1 MMWKLVCLMGPSVV
15 VMDACQ
21 CHGGASKEGLCLAA
35 SKSAR
40 VEDDSA
46 VVDLCVKAR
55 FGGLGLSLW
64 NENCEVM
71 LAQVEG
77 VCACVC
83 QCVCVYV
90 CVCVCACVRV
100 RVCMT
105 HNQVGVQTLNSSHFQ
120 SNRLRLSCRDVTE
133 DDTCHSKVCT
143 YVPAAVAC
151 GLLVTSGCTSPLQPR

>member
-1 MMWKLVCLMGPSVV
+1 MVMMWKLVCLMGPSVV

-83 QCVCVYV
+83 QCVCVCV
-90 CVCVCACVRV
+90 CVCVRVCACACVCGCVCECVCVRVCVRV
-100 RVCMT
+100 RVCACACVYDT
-105 HNQVGVQTLNSSHFQ
+105 QSSR
-120 SNRLRLSCRDVTE
+120 STDTE
-133 DDTCHSKVCT
+133 QF
-143 YVPAAVAC
+143 
-151 GLLVTSGCTSPLQPR
+151 PLPI